1 MRLVGYFGMLRKS
14 QEVGARNV
22 DPKGINASHKPNP
35 GTLCPPN
42 PPRVIGLNIN
52 TDKIND
58 KIICQKIA
66 KNV

>member
-1 MRLVGYFGMLRKS
+1 MCLVGYLGMFRKS

-22 DPKGINASHKPNP
+22 DPKGINASHKPNL
-35 GTLCPPN
+35 GTLCPPSL
-42 PPRVIGLNIN
+42 RVIGLNIN